1 MHGVATGRHEITIEA
16 RLQGAARA
24 SVLLH
29 ELGHALLHFDE
40 ENRSDE
46 NRSLLTHAL
55 VETEAVAH
63 VVQGV
68 LGLPSHAPVYI
79 AWMGGD
85 ARTVMR
91 SLQRIQVA
99 AKLILDAMAGRR
111 CRARV
116 PRFRAPSSSRGQLSS
131 RMGSQGGGAKAREA
145 A

>member
-1 MHGVATGRHEITIEA
+1 M
-16 RLQGAARA
+16 
-24 SVLLH
+24 
-29 ELGHALLHFDE
+29 
-40 ENRSDE
+40 
-46 NRSLLTHAL
+46 
-55 VETEAVAH
+55 AH
-63 VVQGV
+63 VVLEV

-99 AKLILDAMAGRR
+99 ARLILDAMAGRR
-111 CRARV
+111 CRATV
-116 PRFRAPSSSRGQLSS
+116 PRFRAPASSRGQLSS